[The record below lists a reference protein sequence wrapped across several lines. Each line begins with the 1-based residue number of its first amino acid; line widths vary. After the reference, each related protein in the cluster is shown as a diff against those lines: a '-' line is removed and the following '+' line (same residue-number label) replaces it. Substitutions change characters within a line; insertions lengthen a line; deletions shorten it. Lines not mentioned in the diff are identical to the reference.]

1 MGMTPRAAEGLL
13 LVALRR
19 VRRER
24 LLTALAARMAPEALL
39 RDLKKLDG

>member
-19 VRRER
+19 VRRDR
-24 LLTALAARMAPEALL
+24 LMVALIGRMAPEALL
-39 RDLKKLDG
+39 GALKKLDG